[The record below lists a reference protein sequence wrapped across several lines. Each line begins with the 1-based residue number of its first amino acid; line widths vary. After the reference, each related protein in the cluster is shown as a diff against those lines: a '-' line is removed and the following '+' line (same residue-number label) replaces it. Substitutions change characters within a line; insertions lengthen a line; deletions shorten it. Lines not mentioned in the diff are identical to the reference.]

1 MSEELGI
8 DPAFLAWMKANEAK
22 KSPALPPPPVEE
34 PKAPPQGAV
43 APEEPPGVES
53 PTSPLSPQR
62 EATLPSASPL
72 EAQEPEA
79 PDEIQADEGNVVS
92 LDTAEED
99 TSEGAVGPSEV
110 ETASIAEVVQHA
122 AVDSIFFS
130 RHFFP
135 KAFRQEAAPFH
146 PDVWALLDDP
156 DARYVNI
163 QIMRGGAKT
172 TICRAYMAKRIAYG
186 ISRTILYIGASEQ
199 KTIDSIEWIKG
210 QVERN
215 KLYATTFGLEKD
227 RPWTGDKA
235 KIAHRL
241 EGFNV
246 WMVGIGITGSVRGL
260 NIEDHRPDLI
270 VVDDV
275 ISDGNSATPDQ
286 RRKIAEL
293 ILGAVKESLAPRSE
307 VPDAKMVII
316 NTPQDFED
324 LSQTALTD
332 SQFRSARFGCWT
344 HETEDLPVEFQES
357 AWPARWSSEELRA
370 EKRAAIARNML
381 SIFAR
386 EMECKLTTVETSI
399 FRAEWI
405 KFFGENEDEPEPPRE
420 ELWTILVIDPVP
432 PPSDAQI
439 AKGLKGKDFEAISV
453 LGRWKNKFYV
463 LETICNRGH
472 EPNWTMATTFE
483 MANRWGVRKIIVE
496 TVAYQ
501 KVLAWLLKEAMKKTG
516 RYWPIE
522 EFKDKRKKMDRI
534 SQGLSGPMSNGAV
547 FFRRS
552 QATLISQAI
561 HFPGKNPTGTHDD
574 ELETIAIGVQALSQG
589 MVIDMPDDHYKYI
602 SPDPEPIDYRRG
614 AP

>member
-1 MSEELGI
+1 MSDESGI
-8 DPAFLAWMKANEAK
+8 NPEFLAWMAAQEGSSTPQPPVGPPQAVKPGAT
-22 KSPALPPPPVEE
+22 PLPPGE
-34 PKAPPQGAV
+34 
-43 APEEPPGVES
+43 ES

-62 EATLPSASPL
+62 EATLPSASLP
-72 EAQEPEA
+72 EDQIAQGAIEDRIPV
-79 PDEIQADEGNVVS
+79 DEGNVV
-92 LDTAEED
+92 DPVTAEED
-99 TSEGAVGPSEV
+99 TSQEV
-110 ETASIAEVVQHA
+110 EAASVEEVVKHA
-122 AVDSIFFS
+122 AIDSIFFS

-135 KAFRQEAAPFH
+135 KAFRQEPAPFH
-146 PDVWALLDDP
+146 PDLWALLDDP
-156 DARYVNI
+156 DSRYVNI
-163 QIMRGGAKT
+163 QVMRGGAKT
-172 TICRAYMAKRIAYG
+172 TIARAYMAKRIAYG

-199 KTIDSIEWIKG
+199 KTIDSIDWVKQ

-215 KLYATTFGLEKD
+215 KLYATTFGLQKD
-227 RPWTGDKA
+227 RPWTGDRA

-270 VVDDV
+270 IVDDV
-275 ISDGNSATPDQ
+275 ISDGNSATADQ
-286 RRKIAEL
+286 RRKVTEL

-344 HETEDLPVEFQES
+344 PETEDLPVEFQES

-386 EMECKLTTVETSI
+386 EMECKLTTVETSA
-399 FRAEWI
+399 FRAEWFR
-405 KFFGENEDEPEPPRE
+405 FFGETEDEPEPPRE
-420 ELWTILVIDPVP
+420 ELWTVLVIDPVP

-439 AKGLKGKDFEAISV
+439 AKGLKGKDFEAITV
-453 LGRWKNKFYV
+453 MGRWKNKFYV
-463 LETICNRGH
+463 LETTCNRGH

-483 MANRWGVRKIIVE
+483 MANRWNVRKIIVE

-522 EFKDKRKKMDRI
+522 EFKDRRKKLDRI
-534 SQGLSGPMSNGAV
+534 TQGLSGPLSNGAV

-552 QATLISQAI
+552 QATLISQGI

-574 ELETIAIGVQALSQG
+574 ELETVAIGTQALSQG
-589 MVIDMPDDHYKYI
+589 MVIDMPDNHYEYL
-602 SPDPEPIDYRRG
+602 SPEPEGLEYRRG